1 MRNYQVGDVFENK
14 YGKCTIVELL
24 PNNRCL
30 IKWDDYD
37 SLCNVTR
44 WNLSKGAVKPKET
57 QQRKKSLYTGKE
69 TIYPTKIHGKET
81 DLFGIW
87 RSMRK
92 RCGKRIN
99 YMDCVVCKEWMYDYQ
114 SFAEWATPK
123 YIEGWELDKD
133 ILFKGNKIYSPL
145 TCCFVPQHIN
155 SIFTK
160 NEKNRGL
167 YPIGVYYAKKDK
179 LYQARVSEYGHW
191 VYLGCYKDPIN
202 AFNAYKIEKER
213 YIKEVAN
220 KYKDKLEPRVYDALM
235 KYKVEIT
242 D

>member
-1 MRNYQVGDVFENK
+1 MKNYQVGNVFENK

-24 PNNRCL
+24 PNKRCL

-44 WNLSKGAVKPKET
+44 WNLNQGNVKPKEV

-87 RSMRK
+87 RGMRK
-92 RCGKRIN
+92 RCEKRIN
-99 YMDCVVCKEWMYDYQ
+99 YMECMVCKEW
-114 SFAEWATPK
+114 ATPR
-123 YIEGWELDKD
+123 YVEGWELDKD
-133 ILFKGNKIYSPL
+133 ILFKGNKIYSPS

-155 SIFTK
+155 SIFTTRK
-160 NEKNRGL
+160 KLRGNCV
-167 YPIGVYYAKKDK
+167 IGVSYSKKDK
-179 LYQARVSEYGHW
+179 LYAASVSEYGKGF
-191 VYLGCYKDPIN
+191 YLGSYKDEIS
-202 AFNAYKIEKER
+202 AFNAYKKEKER

-235 KYKVEIT
+235 KYEVEIT

>member
-1 MRNYQVGDVFENK
+1 MKNYQVGDVFKNK

-24 PNNRCL
+24 PNKRCL

-44 WNLSKGAVKPKET
+44 WNLNKGAVKPKEA

-81 DLFGIW
+81 DLFRIW

-92 RCGKRIN
+92 RCGKWRN
-99 YMDCVVCKEWMYDYQ
+99 YMDCVVCQEWMHDFQ
-114 SFAEWATPK
+114 AFAEWATPR

-133 ILFKGNKIYSPL
+133 ILVKGNKTYSPS

-155 SIFTK
+155 SIFTNRK
-160 NEKNRGL
+160 KNRGDCV
-167 YPIGVYYAKKDK
+167 IGVSYSKRYK
-179 LYQARVSEYGHW
+179 LYATSVSEYCKG
-191 VYLGCYKDPIN
+191 VYLGSYKDEIS
-202 AFNAYKIEKER
+202 AFNTYKKEKER